1 MFHYQD
7 QVSLNLASGSGGDG
21 CFSFF
26 AGRKN
31 PRGGPDGGNG
41 GAGGSLIFV
50 SSPKINGFE
59 HLKKIRKYKASS
71 GGPGG
76 RQLKKGKKGEDFI
89 LNLPI
94 GTVVCN
100 GKGEILKDFS
110 TAKKE
115 VFLKGGR
122 GGCGNAFFKTS
133 FDQAPRRV
141 QKGEKGQT
149 QKVILE
155 YKPLV
160 YIAIIGKVNTGKS
173 SFFNLVTRAKSPV
186 ASYPYTT
193 LVPYVG
199 QFKHMSSTC
208 FIMDIPGLE
217 KEASKNIFKGLSF
230 LRSIQRAE
238 ILFHFIDSI
247 SDDPLKDKKE
257 IEEELKIFDQKYGE
271 GYFKDL
277 SCKKTFFI
285 LTKADKF
292 KDKTQLNNLIK
303 QFKLK
308 KDQKIFTLSN
318 TTKQGLKDILSAV
331 KKERRQ

>member
-7 QVSLNLASGSGGDG
+7 QVSLNLVSGSGGDG

-26 AGRKN
+26 ASRKN

-41 GAGGSLIFV
+41 GAGGSLVFV
-50 SSPKINGFE
+50 SSPKVNGFE
-59 HLKKIRKYKASS
+59 HLKKIRKYKARS

-76 RQLKKGKKGEDFI
+76 KQLKKGKKGEDFI

-94 GTVVCN
+94 GTVVRN
-100 GKGEILKDFS
+100 DKGEILKDFS

-122 GGCGNAFFKTS
+122 GGRGNTFFKTS

-141 QKGEKGQT
+141 QKGKKGQT

-193 LVPYVG
+193 LAPYVG
-199 QFKHMSSTC
+199 QFKHISSTC

-247 SDDPLKDKKE
+247 SGDPLKDKKE
-257 IEEELKIFDQKYGE
+257 IEQELKIFDQKHGE

-277 SCKKTFFI
+277 SRKKTFFI

-308 KDQKIFTLSN
+308 KDQKIFPLSN
-318 TTKQGLKDILSAV
+318 TTKQGLKNILSAV